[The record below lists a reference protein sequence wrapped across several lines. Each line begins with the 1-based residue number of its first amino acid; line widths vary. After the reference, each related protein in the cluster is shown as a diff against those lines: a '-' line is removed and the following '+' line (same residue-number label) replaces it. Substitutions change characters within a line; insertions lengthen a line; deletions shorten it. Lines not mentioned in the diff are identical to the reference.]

1 MTNQTI
7 EKYNIGTTHT
17 IQRRDFKNIQK
28 SAKLI
33 VDFYQNRNL
42 NKWG

>member
-17 IQRRDFKNIQK
+17 IQRRDFKNNTKKYKIDRGLLSKQK
-28 SAKLI
+28 LK
-33 VDFYQNRNL
+33 
-42 NKWG
+42 